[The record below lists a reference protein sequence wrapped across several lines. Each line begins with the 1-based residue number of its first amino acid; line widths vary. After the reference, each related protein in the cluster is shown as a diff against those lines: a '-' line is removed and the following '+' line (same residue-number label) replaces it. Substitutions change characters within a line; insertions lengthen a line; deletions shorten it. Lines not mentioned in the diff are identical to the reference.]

1 MAVFKAVVHSD
12 YAQIPN
18 ETARDTSISFEAR
31 GVLAML
37 LSMPPNWEVHKSWV
51 ISQSKAGKDK
61 VNAIFDEL
69 TSAGYIRKEEG
80 QRKFGKFSSDDYF
93 VFPTKTA
100 GADFPQRS
108 SRSGSAVNGESATT
122 KETVKQKKE
131 ETKETS
137 MSPTGSACS
146 VCGGKAFVS
155 QMNLSTQRREIH
167 HCNHCKGTGQE
178 PTCNVCDGT
187 GIEVGFDAESGGQ
200 IQYEC
205 SKCYKQEPTCN
216 AGLPVD
222 NSELTTEQPPKADKP
237 LNVPFEDFWNLY
249 GKKVG
254 RKKAEA
260 KWKRLSNKDRAA
272 IMEHLPNYIRN
283 TPDVQYRKNPET
295 YLNSES
301 WNDELPNMGRTG
313 RPDYPE
319 NQGVDASIH
328 ISQMNPTKPG
338 LRYGEEAQFATVLT
352 DEHKAKNEQMRGNL
366 KDLLKGFDE

>member
-31 GVLAML
+31 GVLTML

-100 GADFPQRS
+100 GADLPQRS

-146 VCGGKAFVS
+146 LCLGYEWTNGEPCQKCS
-155 QMNLSTQRREIH
+155 
-167 HCNHCKGTGQE
+167 GTGKE
-178 PTCNVCDGT
+178 PTCNDGLQ
-187 GIEVGFDAESGGQ
+187 VVNSG
-200 IQYEC
+200 
-205 SKCYKQEPTCN
+205 
-216 AGLPVD
+216 
-222 NSELTTEQPPKADKP
+222 LTTEQPEVGYNRDSDEATGKRLSVYAEPPTKSDKP
-237 LNVPFEDFWNLY
+237 LNVPFDDFWNLY
-249 GKKVG
+249 NKKVG
-254 RKKAEA
+254 RKKSEA
-260 KWKRLSNKDRAA
+260 KWKRLTNKDRAA

-295 YLNSES
+295 YLNNES
-301 WNDELPNMGRTG
+301 WNDELPNMGKPK

-319 NQGVDASIH
+319 NQGVDKAIHLNQMAGLAS
-328 ISQMNPTKPG
+328 
-338 LRYGEEAQFATVLT
+338 ELT
-352 DEHKAKNEQMRGNL
+352 SEQRKAASDRIRKMME
-366 KDLLKGFDE
+366 KE